1 MCSVATGQCPSS
13 SVSGWQFNSHYDCIN
28 ARYGVA
34 QKTFQNLSELEEWD
48 TNYINQN
55 KIVVKF
61 ECREVGTK
69 IWKFQTILQ
78 SQCLWEIS

>member
-1 MCSVATGQCPSS
+1 MCSVATGQCPSSSVPSS

-28 ARYGVA
+28 AGYGVA
-34 QKTFQNLSELEEWD
+34 QKTFHQNLSELEEWD
-48 TNYINQN
+48 TDYINQN

-69 IWKFQTILQ
+69 I
-78 SQCLWEIS
+78 

>member
-13 SVSGWQFNSHYDCIN
+13 SVSGWQFTSHYDCIN
-28 ARYGVA
+28 AGYGVA
-34 QKTFQNLSELEEWD
+34 QKTFKNLSELEEWD

-69 IWKFQTILQ
+69 I
-78 SQCLWEIS
+78 

>member
-28 ARYGVA
+28 AGYGVA
-34 QKTFQNLSELEEWD
+34 QKTFQNLSELGEWD

-69 IWKFQTILQ
+69 I
-78 SQCLWEIS
+78 